1 MFGIDLGPQVF
12 PEIRSEPK
20 LYQIPNSGV
29 YHSKHQMNFNWK
41 SNSMIKILGRKDSLS
56 ETKKNGFFYFVVSFE
71 SMRVYILLFLT
82 FIVTFDQI
90 PKKIQI

>member
-56 ETKKNGFFYFVVSFE
+56 ETKKWV
-71 SMRVYILLFLT
+71 LLFCGIFRKYESLY
-82 FIVTFDQI
+82 IIIFDVYSDFR
-90 PKKIQI
+90 PNPEKIQI